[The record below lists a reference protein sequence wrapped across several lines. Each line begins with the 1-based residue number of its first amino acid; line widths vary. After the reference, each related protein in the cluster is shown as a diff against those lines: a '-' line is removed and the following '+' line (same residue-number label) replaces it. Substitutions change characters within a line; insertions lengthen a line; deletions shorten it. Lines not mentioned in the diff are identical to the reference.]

1 MKQRKKRITIYVAVL
16 LLALGASLPGVI
28 DESNRIVFI
37 ILTSIFLAAWA
48 GVIAYNEIRIYQRNK
63 NERD

>member
-1 MKQRKKRITIYVAVL
+1 MKQRKKRIAIYVAVL

-28 DESNRIVFI
+28 DESNRVVFI

-48 GVIAYNEIRIYQRNK
+48 GVIVYNEIRIYQRSK